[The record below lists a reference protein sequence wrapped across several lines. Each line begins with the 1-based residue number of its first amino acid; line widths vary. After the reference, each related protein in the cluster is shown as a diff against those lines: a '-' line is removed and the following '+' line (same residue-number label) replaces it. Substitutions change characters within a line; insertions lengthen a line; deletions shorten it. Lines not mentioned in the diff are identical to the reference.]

1 MDNISSLASRML
13 VVDEAPG
20 RNTLRSRRNLG
31 GLCVGSSCFL
41 LAVDS
46 LCTFGIQT
54 GRIFREQVEPYH
66 VLARNIESR
75 RKRRT
80 TRKTL
85 LNLDSCNNSTS
96 PSIFCFLFCE
106 KWGIWLTPIKRST
119 CISLPFSDA
128 ACLDMANEEHNK
140 HVNRPI
146 MWSTMEKDLNRK
158 DLLTNEICIYSEAM
172 CIIFLCGAGVEET
185 AT

>member
-1 MDNISSLASRML
+1 MDNISSLVSCML

-20 RNTLRSRRNLG
+20 HDTLRSRRNLG

-96 PSIFCFLFCE
+96 SSIFCFFFYK
-106 KWGIWLTPIKRST
+106 KWRIWL
-119 CISLPFSDA
+119 ISS
-128 ACLDMANEEHNK
+128 
-140 HVNRPI
+140 
-146 MWSTMEKDLNRK
+146 KDRHMYHFLFQM
-158 DLLTNEICIYSEAM
+158 LLVWTW
-172 CIIFLCGAGVEET
+172 
-185 AT
+185 